1 MKLIIFKDNFD
12 IKRILFR
19 ESKSSIKI
27 SYDLNHV
34 SMIGITL
41 NIAYDTLIDRDTY
54 ILIKVNSDDTK
65 IFSEIDLHFEGIF
78 KDYDK
83 SLFNGSI
90 KVKKHNEYST
100 PSNKNISITMN
111 SIKKNSSGRNK
122 VQIFSI

>member
-1 MKLIIFKDNFD
+1 MKLIIIKDNFD
-12 IKRILFR
+12 IKRVRFR

>member
-1 MKLIIFKDNFD
+1 MKLIIIKDNFD